1 MKIEKVS
8 QVIEIGTGIQIW
20 CENPTAGKSSCR
32 EKAQSSAEF
41 LRGERQGWMGGRDDS
56 SIYLFLMG
64 GEIGEEMRPEAT
76 RLRLTLI

>member
-32 EKAQSSAEF
+32 EKTQSSVEF
-41 LRGERQGWMGGRDDS
+41 LSSEKRGVDGGER
-56 SIYLFLMG
+56 
-64 GEIGEEMRPEAT
+64 
-76 RLRLTLI
+76 